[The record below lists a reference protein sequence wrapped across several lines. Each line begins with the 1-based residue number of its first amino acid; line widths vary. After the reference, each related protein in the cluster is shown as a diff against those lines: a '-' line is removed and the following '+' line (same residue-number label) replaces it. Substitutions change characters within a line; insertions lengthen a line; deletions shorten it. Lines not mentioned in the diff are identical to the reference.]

1 MLIIYFYRVTTK
13 ERILRTA
20 LELYNKSG
28 PETVTVRHIAA
39 EMGISHGNLCYHY
52 PNTETIVRA
61 LYNELVAEMNK
72 MVTNS
77 QFTPAEDVKT
87 VLQMVLTAARKG
99 FETLY
104 RYRFV
109 LLNFH
114 AIMRSDEYIRKNYSE
129 LTRQRQT
136 EFRMITD
143 ALILAG
149 VFRPES
155 YPGQY
160 DLLIELQLLAGDNW
174 IARAEIIRKMN
185 KTQAI
190 NYYTDVLLSP
200 WTAMMTEQGIKMY
213 RELSGK

>member
-1 MLIIYFYRVTTK
+1 VTTK
-13 ERILRTA
+13 ERILNTA

-39 EMGISHGNLCYHY
+39 KMGISHGNLCYHF
-52 PNTETIVRA
+52 PNTEAIVRA
-61 LYNELVAEMNK
+61 LYGELVGEMNK
-72 MVTNS
+72 MVTDS
-77 QFTPAEDVKT
+77 KPEFGHDMKA
-87 VLQMVLTAARKG
+87 VLQMVLNSARRG

-114 AIMRSDEYIRKNYSE
+114 AIMRSDEYIRNNYSE

-143 ALILAG
+143 ALIHAG
-149 VFRPES
+149 IFRPES

-190 NYYTDVLLSP
+190 TYYTDVLLSP
-200 WTAMMTEQGIKMY
+200 WTAIMTEPGMKMY